1 MSKFQLFDGVRLR
14 EYLPLIDGGI
24 APIGTV
30 GTIVEILKNG
40 EAYLVEFWEIGSNMM
55 SGEILSVQLRQK
67 REHSS
72 KQSA

>member
-14 EYLPLIDGGI
+14 EDLPLIDGGI

-40 EAYLVEFWEIGSNMM
+40 EAY
-55 SGEILSVQLRQK
+55 
-67 REHSS
+67 HSRIIWRLG
-72 KQSA
+72 